1 MPSFPIS
8 PEEYAISVL
17 ALEFQ
22 AHVVESDPGIPGASR
37 IAREL
42 RSLASVVSSCPP
54 SLSWAALAT
63 LCASLESLIDSGDFP
78 DIPMAIALHA
88 RLTAALPPDIQA

>member
-1 MPSFPIS
+1 MPSFPLS
-8 PEEYAISVL
+8 PEEYALSAL

-22 AHVVESDPGIPGASR
+22 AHVVESHPEIPGASR

-42 RSLASVVSSCPP
+42 RTLASVVSSCPP
-54 SLSWAALAT
+54 SLSWAALGT
-63 LCASLESLIDSGDFP
+63 LCASLESLIESGDFP